1 MGAVEG
7 LHVVE
12 CRPGDVVGREPDGR
26 PAVGVDFV
34 GQRPQQHRL
43 VAVGLVEVALAELL
57 DHHAFLRLEFSG
69 GDVQPLHAVA
79 FEPQCGLDI
88 VLGEGDVE
96 IRIVVVGEGV
106 VVAAGHLHGQVEIR
120 NFARAAEHQ
129 VFEQVGETR
138 ARGFSLRAPTL
149 YNMFTAA
156 SFEALSR
163 LTTIVRPLASVLFLY
178 SIMDAKI

>member
-34 GQRPQQHRL
+34 GQRPQQH
-43 VAVGLVEVALAELL
+43 GLVEVSLAELL

-138 ARGFSLRAPTL
+138 ARGVLVA
-149 YNMFTAA
+149 
-156 SFEALSR
+156 
-163 LTTIVRPLASVLFLY
+163 RPDL
-178 SIMDAKI
+178 I